1 MGVET
6 NSVYQWIQ
14 FLFFFFGFF
23 FVFFSYY
30 SKATK
35 MATDTSDQRPAG
47 GVKAEN
53 LTKTNK
59 FEAYMKSGDLYS
71 LPVTAV
77 PGCGFMMGYLLKRN
91 GITRASE
98 LYDLYTKQKKGF
110 AKYLACKFGS
120 WNIIYVN
127 TVIKAFEEW
136 EKIHVV
142 KPEKKVKVVEE
153 KKKGPPRKVGE
164 GSKKWDDFL
173 KLSDL
178 SKVPIMKVPGVA
190 STLGGEMKKRN
201 YCTAKQ
207 LMDQFKGEK
216 KGQCNS
222 DEEKFLKWIL
232 CCFGYWNTQYS
243 KVVLAALKAF
253 DNKDQEVKNE
263 PAAEETAGNAD
274 EESFDETDAD
284 ETIPEMVTRIAEE
297 TADAI
302 AEQLEEPKEEPADE
316 EAAGN
321 ADEEVVDEAFDYEM
335 SDEEAVAAALEA
347 AVAGAVELNDNADE
361 EMSDATGDDTSADET
376 SADETSADD
385 AADA

>member
-1 MGVET
+1 
-6 NSVYQWIQ
+6 
-14 FLFFFFGFF
+14 
-23 FVFFSYY
+23 
-30 SKATK
+30 
-35 MATDTSDQRPAG
+35 MATTEKQAT
-47 GVKAEN
+47 GVKAEK

-59 FEAYMKSGDLYS
+59 FEAYLKSGDLYA
-71 LPVTAV
+71 LPVTSV
-77 PGCGFMMGYLLKRN
+77 PGCGYMMGYLLKRN

-110 AKYLACKFGS
+110 AKFLSCKFGS

-178 SKVPIMKVPGVA
+178 SKVSIMKVPGVA
-190 STLGGEMKKRN
+190 ATLGGEMKKRN

-222 DEEKFLKWIL
+222 DEEKFLKWTL

-274 EESFDETDAD
+274 EEEPADEEAAGNADEESFDETDAD

-302 AEQLEEPKEEPADE
+302 AEKLEEPKEEPADEEAAGNADEPADE

-347 AVAGAVELNDNADE
+347 AVAGAVEINDNADE
-361 EMSDATGDDTSADET
+361 EMSDATGDDTSA
-376 SADETSADD
+376 ETSADD
-385 AADA
+385 AADAGADEAN

>member
-110 AKYLACKFGS
+110 AKFLSCKFGS

-222 DEEKFLKWIL
+222 DEQKFLKWIL

-263 PAAEETAGNAD
+263 PAAEETA
-274 EESFDETDAD
+274 
-284 ETIPEMVTRIAEE
+284 
-297 TADAI
+297 DAI
-302 AEQLEEPKEEPADE
+302 AEQLEEPKEEPADEEAARNADEPADE

-361 EMSDATGDDTSADET
+361 EMSDATGDDTSDT
-376 SADETSADD
+376 SDTSDT
-385 AADA
+385 